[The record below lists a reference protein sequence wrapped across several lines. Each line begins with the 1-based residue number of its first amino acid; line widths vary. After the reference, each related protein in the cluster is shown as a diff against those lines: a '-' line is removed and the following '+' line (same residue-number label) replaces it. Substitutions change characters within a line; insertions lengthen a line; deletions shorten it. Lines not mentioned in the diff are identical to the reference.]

1 MSLFKHHSFEI
12 ESIESL
18 MRRGIKIHVNVTGAQ
33 LEETGMMSECSLSLQ
48 GKSTDI
54 SLRISE
60 SLSSHDNKIHNFKGN
75 TVIHFLV
82 SLGKFH
88 ICYPTTYLSDLFPRN
103 EAQGYSDDKLFHT
116 ATIVAL

>member
-1 MSLFKHHSFEI
+1 
-12 ESIESL
+12 
-18 MRRGIKIHVNVTGAQ
+18 
-33 LEETGMMSECSLSLQ
+33 
-48 GKSTDI
+48 
-54 SLRISE
+54 
-60 SLSSHDNKIHNFKGN
+60 
-75 TVIHFLV
+75 VIHFLV